1 LVIALHAWN
10 PSICEAGTEGSWAKG
25 QLRLH
30 TEPSSQK
37 EKQRKK
43 LNKWKMHQI
52 FLLDDLKCKET
63 QTKIDKWEHMKLKTC
78 TAKETLYKMS
88 RQCTNERKYLQGIHD

>member
-1 LVIALHAWN
+1 
-10 PSICEAGTEGSWAKG
+10 
-25 QLRLH
+25 
-30 TEPSSQK
+30 
-37 EKQRKK
+37 
-43 LNKWKMHQI
+43 MHQI